1 MSGLTVSFLKSYSA
15 NNGYSN
21 SIHLEVYNYIIIKS
35 KNKIQKT
42 IKMIKLNI
50 HNNNVLNS
58 LQQLS
63 SSIVN
68 AFERLTYPVVFHFFN
83 PFSILKKKGKFD
95 PWPFLYDLNFLLFD
109 LEWHGFGVLLLVFLF
124 VHLVIVCID
133 IIRHFLPS
141 RLPLLF
147 GLTLCGGTRAR
158 FGQLSKEAKP

>member
-21 SIHLEVYNYIIIKS
+21 SIHLEVYNYVIIKS

-63 SSIVN
+63 SSMVN

-95 PWPFLYDLNFLLFD
+95 P
-109 LEWHGFGVLLLVFLF
+109 
-124 VHLVIVCID
+124 
-133 IIRHFLPS
+133 
-141 RLPLLF
+141 
-147 GLTLCGGTRAR
+147 
-158 FGQLSKEAKP
+158 